1 MRKAPEQKPEAG
13 AKRRRKFAGVLP
25 FKNELVLPL
34 CGAEAYRTFLSA
46 RFLKHFI
53 AVGKIILVA
62 GTPASGKTSFG
73 DYLRDKKHYLHVDIE
88 EFDGSY
94 LHSIWLAAVKLKEM
108 SLFLNTLKERSHNAI
123 LSWGFHLDDLQ
134 IVADLKRAGVKLWWF
149 EADEARA
156 RERFT
161 ARGGVSLDV
170 FEAQMKRIKSS
181 RAKIEELFRPN
192 IVKTLRPDNGTM
204 TFREIF
210 EALRNGR

>member
-1 MRKAPEQKPEAG
+1 M
-13 AKRRRKFAGVLP
+13 
-25 FKNELVLPL
+25 
-34 CGAEAYRTFLSA
+34 
-46 RFLKHFI
+46 
-53 AVGKIILVA
+53 GKIILVA